1 IPSENVPARLSAAPS
16 KPTSASTSSIRR
28 RETGLSSDH
37 TQVVT
42 RGAAGVKRARLE
54 HGPYLAGR
62 VGEVGKAPPADPR
75 LAARW
80 RDEPEQHPQGRRLA
94 RAIRTDEARDAAGP
108 DLKADVVH
116 GTD

>member
-1 IPSENVPARLSAAPS
+1 MR
-16 KPTSASTSSIRR
+16 ASV
-28 RETGLSSDH
+28 SDH

-62 VGEVGKAPPADPR
+62 VFQVDKAPPADPR
-75 LAARW
+75 LTARW
-80 RDEPEQHPQGRRLA
+80 RDEPEQHPQRRRLA

-116 GTD
+116 GTDRTEVLSQRVNGYLKHRLNPV